1 MGSTETLIFI
11 KDLWYDIVRI
21 TFDKYETLGRPI
33 LDFLHVI
40 FQSGFNILLVITI
53 LMSSVFLVMTI
64 YTLIRGR
71 KYDEEIDENYKP
83 FVTIQIPTYNE
94 LAAIRCA
101 KACLNFDYPKD
112 KFEILIGDDSNK
124 VEVSEKLEEFA
135 LLHSSVKVVK
145 RENNK
150 GFKPG
155 NLNNML
161 KNSNG
166 EILVLF
172 DSDFIPKSDFLVRI
186 IQLFSKNENIAAVQA
201 KWSFINQNQNMTSIL
216 GSTILNVYHYITLPF
231 IKSVG
236 DVSFLCGS
244 AEAVRKST
252 LLKLGGWNSGNLTED
267 IEYSIRVINNGYK
280 IKYLENLTCDSEV
293 PYSPKDL
300 YKQQM
305 RWGYGVIFSFKKH
318 FRSIFAGKLSKI
330 FDKLCLGIV
339 VSGYFLAFLLFGLF
353 VLGFLSLITH
363 RPEPIDWSRFAY
375 EMIRNVL
382 FTSGIIIASV
392 VALIKSR
399 NLKSLF
405 PMLASSFS
413 YGIVTTYY
421 VNKGILKAIFGKPMQ
436 WYMLRKKGNE
446 NYN

>member
-1 MGSTETLIFI
+1 
-11 KDLWYDIVRI
+11 
-21 TFDKYETLGRPI
+21 
-33 LDFLHVI
+33 
-40 FQSGFNILLVITI
+40 
-53 LMSSVFLVMTI
+53 
-64 YTLIRGR
+64 
-71 KYDEEIDENYKP
+71 
-83 FVTIQIPTYNE
+83 
-94 LAAIRCA
+94 
-101 KACLNFDYPKD
+101 
-112 KFEILIGDDSNK
+112 
-124 VEVSEKLEEFA
+124 
-135 LLHSSVKVVK
+135 
-145 RENNK
+145 
-150 GFKPG
+150 
-155 NLNNML
+155 
-161 KNSNG
+161 
-166 EILVLF
+166 
-172 DSDFIPKSDFLVRI
+172 
-186 IQLFSKNENIAAVQA
+186 
-201 KWSFINQNQNMTSIL
+201 
-216 GSTILNVYHYITLPF
+216 
-231 IKSVG
+231 
-236 DVSFLCGS
+236 
-244 AEAVRKST
+244 
-252 LLKLGGWNSGNLTED
+252 
-267 IEYSIRVINNGYK
+267 
-280 IKYLENLTCDSEV
+280 TCDSEV